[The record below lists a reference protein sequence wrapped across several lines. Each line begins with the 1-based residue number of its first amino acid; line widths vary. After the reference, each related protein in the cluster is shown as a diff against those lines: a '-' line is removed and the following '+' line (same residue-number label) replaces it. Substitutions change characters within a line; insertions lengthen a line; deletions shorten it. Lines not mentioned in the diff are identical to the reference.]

1 MFMSWSCLRKRA
13 RPETEVLAG
22 PWRSCETVAAAVAEA
37 CQHFIK
43 FCCKTFIKT
52 NTCHSR
58 NSLTHICIS
67 VYIYIYYICTNRV
80 KKWVGGFL
88 CLVTFWPRF
97 FATVFALFF
106 PVFSPLCGAAK
117 SQVKY
122 IFFGSQRQH
131 TKPKC
136 NNFLKAA
143 FPHPVCLGF
152 SPRLSKLLNSA
163 TMLSLQAAPKVT
175 KIHKDTAQRPEP
187 PNHPPKP
194 PISTQKKKTHQR
206 EGTFRTVM

>member
-1 MFMSWSCLRKRA
+1 VSGRLLVSRYI
-13 RPETEVLAG
+13 LA
-22 PWRSCETVAAAVAEA
+22 S
-37 CQHFIK
+37 I
-43 FCCKTFIKT
+43 FC
-52 NTCHSR
+52 HR
-58 NSLTHICIS
+58 
-67 VYIYIYYICTNRV
+67 
-80 KKWVGGFL
+80 
-88 CLVTFWPRF
+88 
-97 FATVFALFF
+97 LFF
-106 PVFSPLCGAAK
+106 VFPCFSPLCGAAK

-163 TMLSLQAAPKVT
+163 TMLFLQAAPKVT

-187 PNHPPKP
+187 PKPPTKTTHLHPKKKNPPKGRY
-194 PISTQKKKTHQR
+194 ISH
-206 EGTFRTVM
+206 GHVSRTAK